1 MQSRAYFDCTNF
13 YFEIDRKDD
22 FRRKGLSKEN
32 SHDPIV
38 GLGMLLDRKKIPINM
53 TLYPG
58 NESEKSYIRKG
69 IDNMKTGLGV
79 KGRTVQVAD
88 KTQGREIFFQ
98 KELQTTGR

>member
-1 MQSRAYFDCTNF
+1 MQSRAYFDCINF

-22 FRRKGLSKEN
+22 FRRKGPSKEN
-32 SHDPIV
+32 SHDSIV
-38 GLGMLLDRKKIPINM
+38 GLGLLLDRKKTPINM